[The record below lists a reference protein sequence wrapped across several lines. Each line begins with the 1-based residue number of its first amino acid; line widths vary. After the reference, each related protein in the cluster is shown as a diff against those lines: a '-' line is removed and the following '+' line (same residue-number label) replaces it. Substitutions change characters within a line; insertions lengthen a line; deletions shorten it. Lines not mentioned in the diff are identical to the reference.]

1 MTTPLH
7 QFAVAGLLLTACH
20 SGQIPDPVA
29 PSPAW
34 GNLESGPYQVGLSV
48 LLLRDTTRPGLAL
61 DSTSIP
67 PPGRPMQI
75 VVWYPAATATGG
87 AMTLRQYL
95 ELGAGALGP
104 EAATAERRRQL
115 VDDFTAEPLA
125 HGIAQSALD
134 SVLGLP
140 MRAIQ
145 GAPRGKGRFPLVVF
159 LHSPVWGA
167 SVMSE
172 YLASRGFVVAAVE
185 SKGARQA
192 PYRLSR
198 ENLDAMVLDAAFVVA
213 RMRREPYVNQRLGI
227 VGMSNGSIAAMA
239 LQLSGPVPEAVVSL
253 DGGIGEGA
261 GGTYLGERSQGVP
274 TRFTVPLLHLYSPD
288 NPHLDFQYLRSY
300 QASERLLVEVDHL
313 RHRDFLAGGALERLM
328 PGAFGEAPPQASL
341 GFEIV
346 CRYTA
351 QFLEWRL
358 ADNEQAGAYLAAPP
372 EAHGVPPAFLN
383 IERLP
388 ALAGP
393 GQSGDRESGRAYRL
407 PH

>member
-1 MTTPLH
+1 
-7 QFAVAGLLLTACH
+7 
-20 SGQIPDPVA
+20 
-29 PSPAW
+29 
-34 GNLESGPYQVGLSV
+34 
-48 LLLRDTTRPGLAL
+48 
-61 DSTSIP
+61 
-67 PPGRPMQI
+67 
-75 VVWYPAATATGG
+75 
-87 AMTLRQYL
+87 
-95 ELGAGALGP
+95 
-104 EAATAERRRQL
+104 
-115 VDDFTAEPLA
+115 
-125 HGIAQSALD
+125 
-134 SVLGLP
+134 

-145 GAPRGKGRFPLVVF
+145 SAPRANGRFPLVVF
-159 LHSPVWGA
+159 LHSSVWGA

-213 RMRREPYVNQRLGI
+213 RMRRESYVNERLGI

-239 LQLSGPVPEAVVSL
+239 LQLSGLVPEAVVSL

-274 TRFTVPLLHLYSPD
+274 TRFTVPLLHLYGPD

-300 QASERLLVEVDHL
+300 EASERLLVEVDHL

-346 CRYTA
+346 CRYTD
-351 QFLEWRL
+351 QFFEWRL
-358 ADNEQAGAYLAAPP
+358 AGSAQAGDYLAAAP
-372 EAHGVPPAFLN
+372 ETHGVPPGLLT

-388 ALAGP
+388 ALAVP
-393 GQSGDRESGRAYRL
+393 R
-407 PH
+407 